1 MAEPGNEAAAG
12 ALGRSH
18 LRASHADREQVIGM
32 LKIAFVQGRLS
43 KDELDARVG
52 KTLAARTYAD
62 LAALTAD
69 LPARLIAARP
79 PRKPTRAGTRPPVGK
94 VAAGAALILP
104 PPAMVVATFLT
115 GSEFLVMPTAL
126 VVVFF
131 FIAWLVAGAQML
143 ANWHDNRSRRLRP
156 PRRVQRG
163 RALEGEQDG
172 GIGDD
177 LMLCGARRAVR
188 APHLPGHAA
197 NQRSRR
203 SLPACRDQRRPAGLQ
218 VTAYSNWWALPN

>member
-12 ALGRSH
+12 ALGRGR

-32 LKIAFVQGRLS
+32 LKIAFVQGRLG

-69 LPARLIAARP
+69 LPAGLITARP
-79 PRKPTRAGTRPPVGK
+79 PGKPARAGTRPPVGK
-94 VAAGAALILP
+94 VVAGAALIVP
-104 PPAMVVATFLT
+104 PPAMVVAVFLT
-115 GSEFLVMPTAL
+115 GSEFLAVPTAL
-126 VVVFF
+126 VVAFF
-131 FIAWLVAGAQML
+131 FMAWIVAGAQML
-143 ANWHDNRSRRLRP
+143 ANWHDHRSRRQLP
-156 PRRVQRG
+156 PQRAQRG
-163 RALEGEQDG
+163 RALEAGQDP

-177 LMLCGARRAVR
+177 LMLWEARRAVR

-197 NQRSRR
+197 IRRSRQ
-203 SLPACRDQRRPAGLQ
+203 SLPTGQDQRRPAGLQ
-218 VTAYSNWWALPN
+218 VTA

>member
-12 ALGRSH
+12 ALGRGH

-69 LPARLIAARP
+69 LPAGLIAARP
-79 PRKPTRAGTRPPVGK
+79 PRKPARAGTRPPVGK
-94 VAAGAALILP
+94 VVAGAALIVP
-104 PPAMVVATFLT
+104 PPAMVAAIFLT
-115 GSEFLVMPTAL
+115 GSEFLAVPTAL
-126 VVVFF
+126 VVAFF
-131 FIAWLVAGAQML
+131 FMAWIVAGAQML
-143 ANWHDNRSRRLRP
+143 ANWHEHRSRRQLP
-156 PRRVQRG
+156 PQPAQRG
-163 RALEGEQDG
+163 GALEGGQDAE
-172 GIGDD
+172 IADD
-177 LMLCGARRAVR
+177 LMLYEARRAAR

-197 NQRSRR
+197 IQRSWR

-218 VTAYSNWWALPN
+218 VTA